1 MRSESPATVLSTV
14 SVNLPRSHILRFV
27 HFCVAVSLVL
37 VGSACNRSS
46 ERTDGSAFE
55 VERVE
60 PDSQAAARV
69 AEIVTPEQKSHRHD
83 SLWEASERLRPRPQ
97 VEVRW
102 TSGQPKLN
110 SREVRGRQVYWFE
123 LEPYVVN
130 VAGDV
135 VQVHH
140 FRHLGMPTCR
150 AHFNGRWLNR
160 YDYEDSGYELRAS
173 SRLSPQEP
181 YQYRGSSCS
190 IPIERKGT
198 YVVVAEALI
207 FSPFTSRERS
217 MLNRAHDE
225 LSTLEAIQMA
235 RTMRRTRALTF
246 VSRPVV
252 VEVH

>member
-1 MRSESPATVLSTV
+1 M
-14 SVNLPRSHILRFV
+14 
-27 HFCVAVSLVL
+27 LV
-37 VGSACNRSS
+37 VSACNRSS
-46 ERTDGSAFE
+46 EGTDGSAFQ

-69 AEIVTPEQKSHRHD
+69 AEIVTPERQGHRHD
-83 SLWEASERLRPRPQ
+83 SLWEASRRLRPRPQ

-102 TSGQPKLN
+102 SSGQPKLN
-110 SREVRGRQVYWFE
+110 SREVRGEQVYWFE
-123 LEPYVVN
+123 LEPSVVN
-130 VAGDV
+130 VASDV

-160 YDYEDSGYELRAS
+160 YDYEESGYELRAS
-173 SRLSPQEP
+173 SRLSPHEP

-190 IPIERKGT
+190 IPIEGKGT

-207 FSPFTSRERS
+207 FSPFSARERS
-217 MLNRAHDE
+217 MLNRAHKED
-225 LSTLEAIQMA
+225 SALEAIQMG
-235 RTMRRTRALTF
+235 RKMRRTRALTF
-246 VSRPVV
+246 VSRPLV